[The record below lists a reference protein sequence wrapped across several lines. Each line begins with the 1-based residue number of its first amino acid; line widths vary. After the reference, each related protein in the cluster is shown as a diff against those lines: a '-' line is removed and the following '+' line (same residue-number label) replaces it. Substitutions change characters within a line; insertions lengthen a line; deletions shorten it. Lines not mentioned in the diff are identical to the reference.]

1 MPRTPITGLPVEWR
15 EATGHDDVLL
25 VEGPADLATAV
36 RVLARRADFGA
47 GGDKAK
53 GADVRSLPVGD
64 VDALIVAMRVEALG
78 DRLIAEGACSGCSA
92 AVDVG
97 FSLAAYLEHN
107 RPRRTR
113 LAQPG
118 EPGWWRLTRHDLT
131 FRIPSA
137 GDVLDAGSG
146 PGPGPPCWPPVSAAT
161 CGRRRSA
168 RRNAPWPA
176 SRRYYARRCGASARS
191 AARRRTWMST
201 RAGSRSLSSVS
212 WAGGARRRRTS
223 SRRPTTGPS
232 RPPWTCRA
240 GRRAAYAERV
250 RIARAA
256 TAPLE
261 VAGG

>member
-131 FRIPSA
+131 FRRPSA

-146 PGPGPPCWPPVSAAT
+146 PGARAALLAACFRGDLRAAAT
-161 CGRRRSA
+161 RAAERALA
-168 RRNAPWPA
+168 RIAPVLRTTVRGKCPE
-176 SRRYYARRCGASARS
+176 CGAQADMDVDARGI
-191 AARRRTWMST
+191 ALAELGFL
-201 RAGSRSLSSVS
+201 AGSVLDEVHLVAAAYH
-212 WAGGARRRRTS
+212 WTEQATLDL
-223 SRRPTTGPS
+223 PS
-232 RPPWTCRA
+232 
-240 GRRAAYAERV
+240 GRRAAYAKRV